1 MDGRTDK
8 RKIETVTENVYST
21 EEETGRYT
29 DGPTDRQTDRMS
41 VLGLREMMDGWMDR
55 RIDR

>member
-29 DGPTDRQTDRMS
+29 DGPTDRQTDRQNECIRTE
-41 VLGLREMMDGWMDR
+41 GDDGWMDG
-55 RIDR
+55 